1 MNMAHNLQGDVRE
14 IYVSDSSIKNSKNVL
29 IVYESGHLELK
40 WCCENVVERQVCPMF
55 VKVGRGMKL
64 EYGEPNLFQIR
75 QMLPFQNEQG
85 ELEPC
90 WEKIM

>member
-1 MNMAHNLQGDVRE
+1 MAHILQGEVRE

-29 IVYESGHLELK
+29 LVYENGDLDLK
-40 WCCENVVERQVCPMF
+40 WCCENVVERQVNPML
-55 VKVGRGMKL
+55 VKVGRSMKL
-64 EYGEPNLFQIR
+64 EYGEPNLFQVK

-85 ELEPC
+85 QLEPC